1 MAVVVED
8 PILESLLTRCGF
20 PSGLVHLS
28 SVSFLPGE
36 VRIRDPETGVLV
48 RFDQLVLKHVI
59 YFFIF

>member
-1 MAVVVED
+1 MAAVVED
-8 PILESLLTRCGF
+8 PFLGSLWTRCGL

-48 RFDQLVLKHVI
+48 RFDQLVLKNVI